1 MNAERPNHRA
11 ALLAQVFALRSQADA
26 LEVLA
31 HALPE
36 GDTSDPLYDLS
47 EPREGVSPSTL
58 RSWIRSRRLKASQ
71 VERGRYV
78 FRASD
83 LRAAIEAAPVQR
95 RERIETAATSMDSWE
110 AQADKSLRLVGG
122 AR

>member
-1 MNAERPNHRA
+1 MDVSNHRA
-11 ALLAQVFALRSQADA
+11 ALLAQVLSLRAQADT
-26 LEVLA
+26 LELLA
-31 HALPE
+31 HSLSQ
-36 GDTSDPLYDLS
+36 GDASDPLYDLS
-47 EPREGVSPSTL
+47 ESREGVSPSTL
-58 RSWIRSRRLKASQ
+58 RSWIRSKRLKASQ

-95 RERIETAATSMDSWE
+95 REPAPQPSTTLDAWE
-110 AQADKSLRLVGG
+110 AQADRSLRIVGG